1 MSKSFFARDKCRS
14 VVGKVSVKEDGH
26 SEGWEREEEN
36 GGGGEEK
43 RGQGKTGGR
52 GGMRETQCFF
62 MFHVFTF
69 ERL

>member
-36 GGGGEEK
+36 GGGKRREDRERREGEE
-43 RGQGKTGGR
+43 G
-52 GGMRETQCFF
+52 
-62 MFHVFTF
+62 
-69 ERL
+69 